1 MNDKRYVGI
10 TSCKPEIRWKKGLGY
25 SDRLPIGRAFRKYGW
40 DGFAHEIIAD
50 NLTEAQAKQMEIN
63 LIAELKTQDPEFGYN
78 ICAGG
83 EGVTGWHPTDETRR
97 KISEAAKRRCGMA
110 NPNYGHKWT
119 DEMKASASKNK
130 KGNMSDETR
139 RAISESAKQRVGE
152 LNPFYGKHHSD
163 ETKKKLSELRSRAV
177 EMFDKNM
184 NLLNIF
190 PSIKNASEITG
201 INKVAISNC
210 CRGKTM
216 TSGGYIWRYA

>member
-1 MNDKRYVGI
+1 
-10 TSCKPEIRWKKGLGY
+10 
-25 SDRLPIGRAFRKYGW
+25 
-40 DGFAHEIIAD
+40 
-50 NLTEAQAKQMEIN
+50 MEIK

-97 KISEAAKRRCGMA
+97 KLSEAAKGKYGAA
-110 NPNYGHKWT
+110 NSNFGHKWT
-119 DEMKASASKNK
+119 DEMKAAASKNK
-130 KGNMSDETR
+130 KENMSDETK

-152 LNPFYGKHHSD
+152 LNPFYGRHHSD
-163 ETKKKLSELRSRAV
+163 ETKKRLSELRSRAV

-184 NLLNIF
+184 NSLNIF
-190 PSIKNASEITG
+190 PSIKSASETTG

-210 CRGKTM
+210 CRGKTR